1 MELLN
6 SGQQLVKKQQVN
18 NMKAVNN
25 NGIITT
31 YPDVPNKFRSSTGYH
46 LNARSM
52 TADELRNAG
61 LFDVIIDETYDSR
74 IHTLGEIY
82 FDSAS
87 SVFRKDAEDITWSE
101 TLAELKE
108 ARINNFKGQI
118 GSKLAAT
125 DWYIIRNADNGTE
138 IPTDIA
144 EARQALRDQSEIVES
159 EIGALSTKKKVM
171 QYDFPNID

>member
-1 MELLN
+1 
-6 SGQQLVKKQQVN
+6 
-18 NMKAVNN
+18 MKAVNN

-52 TADELRNAG
+52 TSDELRNAG
-61 LFDVIIDETYDSR
+61 LFDVIIDENYDSR

-82 FDSAS
+82 WDTGAT
-87 SVFRKDAEDITWSE
+87 VFRKDTEDITWSE
-101 TLAELKE
+101 SLAELKE
-108 ARINNFKGQI
+108 RAISNFKAQI

-125 DWYIIRNADNGTE
+125 DWYVIRNADNGADV
-138 IPTDIA
+138 PADIVD
-144 EARQALRDQSEIVES
+144 ARVALRELSETVES
-159 EIGALSTKKKVM
+159 EINALTTKKKVM

>member
-1 MELLN
+1 
-6 SGQQLVKKQQVN
+6 
-18 NMKAVNN
+18 MKAVNN

-31 YPDVPNKFRSSTGYH
+31 YPDVPAKFRSSTGYH
-46 LNARSM
+46 LNARGM

-87 SVFRKDAEDITWSE
+87 SVFRKDAVDITWSE

-118 GSKLAAT
+118 GSKLAAN

-138 IPTDIA
+138 IPADIVT
-144 EARQALRDQSEIVES
+144 ARQALRDQSETVES
-159 EIGALSTKKKVM
+159 EINALTTKKKVM

>member
-31 YPDVPNKFRSSTGYH
+31 YPDVPAKFRSSTGYH

-52 TADELRNAG
+52 TADQLRDAG

-101 TLAELKE
+101 TLAELKT
-108 ARINNFKGQI
+108 RQINNFKGQI
-118 GSKLAAT
+118 GSKLAET

-138 IPTDIA
+138 IPTEVT
-144 EARQALRDQSEIVES
+144 EARQALRDQSDSVES
-159 EIGALSTKKKVM
+159 EINSKTTKKAVM
-171 QYDFPNID
+171 SYDFPNID

>member
-1 MELLN
+1 MAQQN
-6 SGQQLVKKQQVN
+6 NGQQYLKKQY

-31 YPDVPNKFRSSTGYH
+31 YPDVPKSFRSSTGYH
-46 LNARSM
+46 LNARAMS
-52 TADELRNAG
+52 ADALRDAG
-61 LFDVIIDETYDSR
+61 LFDVIIDENYDSR

-101 TLAELKE
+101 SLSELKE
-108 ARINNFKGQI
+108 KRINNFKGQI

-138 IPTDIA
+138 VPTDVA
-144 EARQALRDQSEIVES
+144 EARQALRDQSDSVES
-159 EIGALSTKKKVM
+159 EISALTTKKKVM